1 MDVRLARTRVLPSAF
16 TSIMSAQVTI
26 DEGSFY
32 SQMQTLREK
41 ADYNCYFKV
50 SEAEVTAR
58 IEPTRSLIEKI
69 KKYIAE
75 KQAQ

>member
-1 MDVRLARTRVLPSAF
+1 
-16 TSIMSAQVTI
+16 
-26 DEGSFY
+26 
-32 SQMQTLREK
+32 MQTLREK